1 MCISQSLVLM
11 KPPQK
16 PHPRNVYLRRA
27 VVLTGCLVAIALV
40 ITTAYW
46 ASKLQLPDPATADR
60 EGLVRW
66 LVLRDLQQE
75 SPEVRAT
82 LLRRLEEEARRDLD
96 PASFRLKLDRRY
108 QEQLWANTLTLIEIW
123 YSNRVDAY
131 QAASATDRSK
141 FLDETII
148 EIMQWKSLAALQ
160 PEQNAD
166 PSAVPSDEI
175 ALLKIFA
182 EQVAIWKERASPQ
195 RRKEITEFDAALR
208 GRWMLHTFGLAGITP

>member
-1 MCISQSLVLM
+1 MCLSQSLVLM
-11 KPPQK
+11 KPPQRS
-16 PHPRNVYLRRA
+16 HPRNVYLRRA

-66 LVLRDLQQE
+66 LVLRDLQHE

-96 PASFRLKLDRRY
+96 PASFRLKLDRKY
-108 QEQLWANTLTLIEIW
+108 QEQLWANTLILIEIW

-208 GRWMLHTFGLAGITP
+208 GRWMLRTFGLAWIRP